1 MRVALIDH
9 FIRMYKADMPHT
21 FLPDA
26 STPERLLHAGLA
38 RARADGLRRLTV
50 RAVAQDAGVNL
61 GSFVYHFGSRDE
73 FIARLIT
80 HWYTPLL
87 ARAQQSLLSSS
98 DKTKQALKPLLLAFV
113 DDLLTERQFVGHLVA
128 DAAAGEVAARQFLQ
142 AFGHQHPAIFLHA
155 IEQAQQIGQLR
166 QGDPRH
172 ILLMLMATISLPVLL
187 FESLSGRDI
196 LPTTLVDAFEA
207 FSLERPHIEERLDW
221 VLKGLCPVP
230 GA

>member
-1 MRVALIDH
+1 MRIAVTDH
-9 FIRMYKADMPHT
+9 FIRMYKADMQHT
-21 FLPDA
+21 VLPEA
-26 STPERLLHAGLA
+26 STPERLLHASLA

-61 GSFVYHFGSRDE
+61 GSFVYHFGSRDG
-73 FIARLIT
+73 FIARLIA
-80 HWYTPLL
+80 HWYMPLL
-87 ARAQQSLLSSS
+87 ERTRQSLLSSGH
-98 DKTKQALKPLLLAFV
+98 QAEQSLKPLLLDFV

-155 IEQAQQIGQLR
+155 IEEAQRTGQLR

-172 ILLMLMATISLPVLL
+172 ILLMLMATIGLPVLL

-221 VLKGLCPVP
+221 VLKGLSPVP
-230 GA
+230 GD